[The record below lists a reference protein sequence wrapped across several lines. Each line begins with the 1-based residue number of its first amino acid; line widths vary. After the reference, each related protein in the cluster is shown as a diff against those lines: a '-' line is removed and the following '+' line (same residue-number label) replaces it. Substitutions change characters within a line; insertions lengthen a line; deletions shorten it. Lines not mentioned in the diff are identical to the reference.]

1 MSKEH
6 VNILL
11 KTKIYRDKDELYEDA
26 IRSLLRTKPNL
37 KAEIGIELYK
47 TNEVSLSRAS
57 EIAGLSIEAFKE
69 ELKSRE
75 IKIRTADLSREETK
89 RIIKKMVK

>member
-37 KAEIGIELYK
+37 KAKIGIELYK

>member
-57 EIAGLSIEAFKE
+57 EIAGLSIEDFKE

-75 IKIRTADLSREETK
+75 IKIRTA
-89 RIIKKMVK
+89 

>member
-37 KAEIGIELYK
+37 KAKIGIELYK

-75 IKIRTADLSREETK
+75 IKIRTA
-89 RIIKKMVK
+89 